1 MTISNAIDPMTPL
14 GPELAKAAI
23 ALVRDMM
30 CVVPGEHVLVT
41 SDTGSDKNAVEAIV
55 NASYL
60 LDAKV
65 ASMMLA
71 PPLPFQGGLANPY
84 MPDPVVAAAQN
95 CDAWIDLCM
104 PYMAGAEVY
113 DTAMKNGRTR
123 YFLAADIGA
132 GGIIRIF
139 TKADLDQVFVVS
151 DMFNALLAESAGKS
165 CRFTTPLGTDV
176 TFTLAAPEGLAIER
190 ATKPGGFFVP
200 GTVMVIPDL
209 ESVKGTI
216 VCESTFHE
224 YYTPLEEP
232 YRFEVDGKI
241 QEVTG
246 GGTELRAIKRSL
258 KRAGNGEYGNIVH
271 FTCGYHPAARFTG
284 KSFIEDQRVVGC
296 NAVGLGLPQ
305 WVDGGGENHPDC
317 VMRNQSFWID
327 GEQVIDE
334 GNIVAPP
341 DLAKAVTDLVPVYG

>member
-1 MTISNAIDPMTPL
+1 MSNTGLMTDL
-14 GPELAKAAI
+14 GPELSVAAV

-30 CVVPGEHVLVT
+30 CVVAGEHVLVT
-41 SDTGSDKNAVEAIV
+41 ADNRSDKAAVEAIV
-55 NASYL
+55 NASYSL
-60 LDAKV
+60 GAKV
-65 ASMMLA
+65 AAMTLS
-71 PPLPFQGGLANPY
+71 PPLPFQGGLANPF

-104 PYMAGAEVY
+104 PYIAGAEVY
-113 DTAMKNGRTR
+113 DLAMKNARTR

-139 TKADLDQVFVVS
+139 SKADLDQVFVVS
-151 DMFNALLAESAGKS
+151 DMFNALLAESAGKV

-176 TFTLAAPEGLAIER
+176 CFTLASPEGLAIER
-190 ATKPGGFFVP
+190 ATKPGGYFVP
-200 GTVMVIPDL
+200 GTVMVIPEL
-209 ESVKGTI
+209 ETVKGTI
-216 VCESTFHE
+216 VCEATFHE
-224 YYTPLEEP
+224 YYTTLEEP

-241 QEVTG
+241 QEVSG

-317 VMRNQSFWID
+317 IMRDQSFWID
-327 GEQVIDE
+327 DEQIIDH
-334 GNIVAPP
+334 GTVVSPP
-341 DLAKAVTDLVPVYG
+341 DLAEVAQALQPVYG